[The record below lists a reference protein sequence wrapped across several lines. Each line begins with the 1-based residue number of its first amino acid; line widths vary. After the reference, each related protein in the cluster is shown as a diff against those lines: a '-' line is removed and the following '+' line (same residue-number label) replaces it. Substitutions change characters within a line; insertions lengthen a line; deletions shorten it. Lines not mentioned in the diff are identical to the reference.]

1 MVDKHWSRFGH
12 LCKRNTCF
20 RGWHWHP
27 SLVRYTPT
35 SRTRA
40 FAVQLFYLYQRGQ
53 FLLVLLSSTI
63 CSASPVS
70 FSQISSYQISRCF
83 PSLRHGS
90 LLFIVFFLI
99 PWWRRNMKCHRKIIG
114 GPFTRITR
122 SPETVL
128 INWYKLNAT
137 NQPVFTRELFRE
149 EQLTLTYNVSF
160 VRSIFDKLI
169 VQFEHC
175 RICRKIYSYGWTD
188 YRLQFTRFAL
198 SISIAYSTSIVSLI

>member
-122 SPETVL
+122 SLETVL

-137 NQPVFTRELFRE
+137 NQLVFTRELKNRLCSRIMYLSSAPF
-149 EQLTLTYNVSF
+149 LINWSF
-160 VRSIFDKLI
+160 SRANTVAI
-169 VQFEHC
+169 VA
-175 RICRKIYSYGWTD
+175 KYSYGYGWT
-188 YRLQFTRFAL
+188 
-198 SISIAYSTSIVSLI
+198 IIV